1 MFSLT
6 KKRVHDARGVRI
18 SLMANQ
24 QALNLSSN
32 LPNEIAEVIFVSTVK
47 ASNNVSETCIS
58 ISRNLLKIL
67 SIKLQQIKKE
77 ENLPAF
83 T

>member
-1 MFSLT
+1 MFSVT
-6 KKRVHDARGVRI
+6 KKRVHDAGGVRI

-32 LPNEIAEVIFVSTVK
+32 LPNEIVEVIFVSTVK